1 MKNKR
6 QPLIVALVIFIFV
19 VISLVTNI
27 LGSLNPNIT
36 SSFNLS
42 SGLSGFLPFSFFI
55 AYGIMSIPSGILN
68 ERYGEKVV
76 LIAAS
81 LLSFAGVIIFVFF
94 TSFIVAL
101 LSLFIIGLGV
111 ATLQVVINPLL
122 RVAGGDENFAFN
134 SVLAQVFFGGASAIC
149 PSLYKYLVLN
159 IHTSKSNVL
168 LDTLNKVTPEGP
180 LKWVSLYWVFAAVI
194 LLMIIILLL
203 TRFPK
208 VELKE
213 DEKIGSLETFKELLQ
228 NRYTILFFF
237 GIFAYVGTEQGIS
250 YWISGFLNKYH
261 NQSPEVV
268 GDIITG
274 NFWLYMTFGCLL
286 GLALLKMF
294 DSRKLLCVFVVCA
307 AVSLATALFG
317 STEVAKIAFP
327 MCGFFASIMWSVVI
341 SLGLNSIPKHHGS
354 LAGILCTGI
363 IGGAFMPWFIGLI
376 ADYTGLKTAMC
387 LVFLTLAYLFSIG
400 MWAKPLVN
408 NAVGSKWLSNLFSA
422 KKQA

>member
-1 MKNKR
+1 MKNKK
-6 QPLIVALVIFIFV
+6 QPFIVALVIFIFI

-27 LGSLNPNIT
+27 LGSLNPNLT
-36 SSFNLS
+36 ASFNLS

-68 ERYGEKVV
+68 EKYGEKFV

-81 LLSFAGVIIFVFF
+81 FLSLAGVIIFVFF
-94 TSFIVAL
+94 TSFTVAL
-101 LSLFIIGLGV
+101 LSLFIIGLGM

-134 SVLAQVFFGGASAIC
+134 SVLAQVFFGAASAGC
-149 PSLYKYLVLN
+149 PYLYKYLVLN
-159 IHTSKSNVL
+159 VHTNKSNLL
-168 LDTLNKVTPEGP
+168 LDTLNKVTPDGS
-180 LKWVSLYWVFAAVI
+180 LKWISLYWVFAAVI
-194 LLMIIILLL
+194 LLMILVLAL

-213 DEKIGSLETFKELLQ
+213 DEKMGSLATFKELLQ

-250 YWISGFLNKYH
+250 YWISKFLETYH
-261 NQSPEVV
+261 QQSPEKV
-268 GDIITG
+268 GDVVTS
-274 NFWLYMTFGCLL
+274 NFWLYMTIGCLL
-286 GLALLKMF
+286 GLLLLKLA
-294 DSRKLLCVFVVCA
+294 DSRKLLCIFVVCLAISFA
-307 AVSLATALFG
+307 AGLFG
-317 STEVAKIAFP
+317 PTNVAIYAFP

-363 IGGAFMPWFIGLI
+363 IGGACMPWFIGLV
-376 ADYTGLKTAMC
+376 ADFTGLKTAML
-387 LVFLTLAYLFSIG
+387 LVYVTLAYLFSIG
-400 MWAKPLVN
+400 IWAKPLVN
-408 NAVGSKWLSNLFSA
+408 NKTF
-422 KKQA
+422 